1 MVVTVRTLFTHA
13 VYRIGMAFFMTPP
26 KIQSSMELRTEA
38 PDWLA
43 VVATLADLA
52 FETDCNGRF
61 TAFGPGKVLGQP
73 AARLIGTT
81 FNDLF
86 LLKGGDIDHAAADFA
101 AIFNTVCQECIAWQG
116 NVRLLRL
123 SPEPVTYRLS
133 LAPRIVGGTVMGA
146 YGLLFELPAAGPP
159 PAEAAGGDG
168 AGAPALLDHET
179 RFWTTTIFTDEL
191 ARRLDRLD
199 VEEKP
204 GTLLFLGFSRA
215 YPQIRGAV
223 AMRVA
228 EELRDIVRPTD
239 LLGRINQTTIALW
252 CDGMDHLTGAERAAR
267 FCEQLP
273 AILPEQASITAGVV
287 VRWPGSAD
295 DPRTVLERA
304 FVALRLADLAT
315 ERQTEP
321 NGAGA
326 WRVWQED

>member
-1 MVVTVRTLFTHA
+1 
-13 VYRIGMAFFMTPP
+13 MTSP
-26 KIQSSMELRTEA
+26 KIQSSADLRTEE
-38 PDWLA
+38 PSWLA
-43 VVATLADLA
+43 VAAMLADLA
-52 FETDCNGRF
+52 FETDCSGRF
-61 TAFGPGKVLGQP
+61 TAFGPGKALGQP
-73 AARLIGTT
+73 SPRLVGTT

-86 LLKGGDIDHAAADFA
+86 LLKGGDIDRAADDFA

-123 SPEPVTYRLS
+123 SPEPLTYRLA
-133 LAPRIVGGTVMGA
+133 LAPRIVDGAVAGA
-146 YGLLFELPAAGPP
+146 YGMLFELPAAEPSPAGAIG
-159 PAEAAGGDG
+159 AEAAD
-168 AGAPALLDHET
+168 APPLLDQET

-199 VEEKP
+199 VEEMP

-215 YPQIRGAV
+215 HPQIRGPV

-273 AILPEQASITAGVV
+273 VILPERASITAGVV

-321 NGAGA
+321 GGAGA